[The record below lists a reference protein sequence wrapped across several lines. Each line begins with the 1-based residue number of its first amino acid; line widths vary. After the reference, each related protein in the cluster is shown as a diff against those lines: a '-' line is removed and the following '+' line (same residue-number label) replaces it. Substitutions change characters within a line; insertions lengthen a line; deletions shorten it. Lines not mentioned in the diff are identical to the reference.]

1 MAGMSSAGPVMDWG
15 RLLDLRRLGDPGY
28 QPQPHRPIH
37 QQDIDRIVF
46 SQPFRRLANKTQVH
60 PLHDNDHIH
69 HRLIHS
75 LEVASVGRSIA
86 TEIGAWL
93 ADEQRIEGGSVE
105 VIAGLVQTAC
115 MAHDI
120 GNPPFGH
127 SGEEAIA
134 SWFRDRFAAPGG
146 ILADIAPDDRHEFEA
161 FEGNAQG
168 FRILTRTEMYR
179 NAGGLRLAQGALGA
193 FSKYPV
199 AAADRHRIAAGS
211 ADAQYIGLKKY
222 GVFQNDADTFAAIA
236 RSTGLIEVCVDGPDG
251 DGPARFW
258 RRHPLCFIMEAAD
271 DICYNIMDLE
281 DASIC
286 GDIDTDTVKSHL
298 RQLWGDPD
306 KPAGTGIAPYR
317 ARAIGGAVAACVA
330 AFQDHYGAIMAG
342 SLSQPLIAASGKAAA
357 FGAIREISKER
368 IFGATRKSELE
379 IQGRN
384 IVWRMLDGLFPL
396 FDELGARGWDH
407 ARLSPYS
414 AQVAR
419 TLGLPAGMVGNAY
432 DALHALTDFVSGST
446 DRYALK
452 IADMLGRG

>member
-1 MAGMSSAGPVMDWG
+1 MNVAASAMDWG
-15 RLLDLRRLGDPGY
+15 RLLDLRRLGDSDY
-28 QPQPHRPIH
+28 QPQPHRPIY

-93 ADEQRIEGGSVE
+93 VDEHRIEGSSVE

-134 SWFRDRFAAPGG
+134 SWFRDRFVAPSG
-146 ILADIAPDDRHEFEA
+146 ILADLAPDERHEFAA

-199 AAADRHRIAAGS
+199 AAADRHRIAAAGG

-222 GVFQNDADTFAAIA
+222 GFFQNDAGTFAAVA
-236 RSTGLIEVCVDGPDG
+236 ERMGLPEVCREGPDG
-251 DGPARFW
+251 VWARFW

-271 DICYNIMDLE
+271 DICYNVMDLE
-281 DASIC
+281 DASTC
-286 GDIDTDTVKSHL
+286 GDIDSDTVKSHL
-298 RQLWGDPD
+298 RQLWEDPD

-317 ARAIGGAVAACVA
+317 ARAIGGAVAACAA
-330 AFQDHYGAIMAG
+330 AFRDNYEAIMAG
-342 SLSQPLIAASGKAAA
+342 SLSRPLIAASGKAAA

-384 IVWRMLDGLFPL
+384 IVWRMLDGLYPL
-396 FDELGARGWDH
+396 FDELGARGWDQ
-407 ARLSPYS
+407 ARLSTYS
-414 AQVAR
+414 AQVAK
-419 TLGLPAGMVGNAY
+419 TLGLSAGMVGNAY

-446 DRYALK
+446 DRYAVK